1 MIHPKAINVDFKTMR
16 SDRQKNNNRSVY
28 ESIQNNDIKQFHS
41 NINENE
47 LTRLREDVEL
57 SEDELLK
64 KCKKDELFCKVVG
77 MLLSKNA
84 SRQGS
89 KDETTQLKTCNLT
102 TTKCGVNI
110 KQLKTTEFR
119 PTKQG
124 IIYSGKEIKRMNI
137 QINDCLKSFDAKIDG
152 KFTGYISAKVSY
164 GSGGH
169 QDNVF
174 EELYTLAD
182 WWSKYK
188 SNTEDYLLILIDT
201 DLDKKF
207 NIIKDKYDTIDNIMI
222 FNHYDFQNYIIDK
235 YYDESR

>member
-1 MIHPKAINVDFKTMR
+1 MTRPKAIKADFKNMR

-28 ESIQNNDIKQFHS
+28 ESIQNNDIKQFH
-41 NINENE
+41 NNTNENA
-47 LTRLREDVEL
+47 LTRLLEYLGL
-57 SEDELLK
+57 SEDKFLEECKNHELL
-64 KCKKDELFCKVVG
+64 CKVSASK
-77 MLLSKNA
+77 LSKNA

-89 KDETTQLKTCNLT
+89 KDETTQLNTCNLT

-119 PTKQG
+119 PTKKG